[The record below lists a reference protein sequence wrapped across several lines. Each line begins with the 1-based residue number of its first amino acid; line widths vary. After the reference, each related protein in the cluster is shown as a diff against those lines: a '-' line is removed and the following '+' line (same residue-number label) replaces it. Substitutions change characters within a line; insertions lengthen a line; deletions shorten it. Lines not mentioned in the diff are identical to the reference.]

1 MRVITMKK
9 IKILLVDDQI
19 LFINSLKTVLEIKD
33 KEIEIIGVCYAGK
46 EAIRFCR
53 KKNPD
58 VILMDVKMPIT
69 DGVQATKAITK
80 SYPNIK
86 IIMLTTFD
94 EDEYVKNALKVGAR
108 GYLLKDML
116 PEDLIY
122 AIKTVANG
130 MMSISPSIINQSLSQ
145 KIHSDYPWWFKEM
158 NSKELKILKLIT
170 HGYDNNEIAHEVN
183 LAGQTVKNY
192 VSHIYEKM
200 DVRDRMQAMRIC
212 IDLKIF
218 EE

>member
-1 MRVITMKK
+1 
-9 IKILLVDDQI
+9 
-19 LFINSLKTVLEIKD
+19 
-33 KEIEIIGVCYAGK
+33 
-46 EAIRFCR
+46 
-53 KKNPD
+53 
-58 VILMDVKMPIT
+58 
-69 DGVQATKAITK
+69 
-80 SYPNIK
+80 
-86 IIMLTTFD
+86 MLTTFD

>member
-19 LFINSLKTVLEIKD
+19 LFINSLKTVLELKD
-33 KEIEIIGVCYAGK
+33 KEIEIIGVCYDGK
-46 EAIRFCR
+46 EAIQFCR
-53 KKNPD
+53 KKSPD

-69 DGVQATKAITK
+69 DGVQAAK
-80 SYPNIK
+80 SISKSHPHIK

-94 EDEYVKNALKVGAR
+94 EDEYVKNALKEGAR

-116 PEDLIY
+116 PEELIY
-122 AIKTVANG
+122 AIKTVVNG
-130 MMSISPSIINQSLSQ
+130 MMSISPSIINQSLAQ
-145 KIHSDYPWWFKEM
+145 RIPANYPVWFKEM
-158 NSKELKILKLIT
+158 NSKELEILKMIT

-218 EE
+218 EK

>member
-1 MRVITMKK
+1 MKK

-19 LFINSLKTVLEIKD
+19 LFINSLKTVLELKD
-33 KEIEIIGVCYAGK
+33 KEIEIIGVCYDGN
-46 EAIRFCR
+46 EAIQFCR
-53 KKNPD
+53 KKSPD

-69 DGVQATKAITK
+69 DGVQAAK
-80 SYPNIK
+80 SISKSHPHIK

-94 EDEYVKNALKVGAR
+94 EDEYVKNALKEGAR

-116 PEDLIY
+116 PEELIY
-122 AIKTVANG
+122 AIKTVVNG
-130 MMSISPSIINQSLSQ
+130 MMSISPSIINQSLAQ
-145 KIHSDYPWWFKEM
+145 RVPANHPWWFKEL

>member
-1 MRVITMKK
+1 MKK

-33 KEIEIIGVCYAGK
+33 KAIEIIGVCYNGR
-46 EAIRFCR
+46 EAIEFCR
-53 KKNPD
+53 KKIPD

-69 DGVQATKAITK
+69 DGVQATKTITK
-80 SYPNIK
+80 HYPQIK

-94 EDEYVKNALKVGAR
+94 EDEYVQNAITVGAR

-116 PEDLIY
+116 PEELVF
-122 AIKTVANG
+122 AIKTVVNG
-130 MMSISPSIINQSLSQ
+130 LMSISPSIINQSLA
-145 KIHSDYPWWFKEM
+145 HRVPVNYPGWFKEM